1 MQRRLVTI
9 LATDAV
15 GYSRLV
21 ARDEDAA
28 LALFK
33 EHAAIIEELIRV
45 HEGRVFGGA
54 GDSLIAEFPSPVE
67 AMRCAVEI
75 QNQLAHLDEKL
86 DEDWRM
92 RFRVGLNLGDA
103 VVEQDNLYGEAVNV
117 AARLEGLSEPGG
129 ICVSGTLYEQ
139 VKHLPNIGFHDL
151 GSRKLKNIPTPVHAY
166 SVKGISAQT
175 LRKRTMRWPWVAT
188 AGAILVMVAIP
199 IGWIY
204 APEMAASNKS
214 SAQLVPASQPSIAI
228 LPLDNLSDSTH
239 EYFSEGL
246 TNDITTDLSKFS
258 GLFVIAY
265 NSASTFK
272 GKPTKVQ
279 DIGAALGVR
288 YVLEGTVQKTPE
300 RLRINAQL
308 INAETGY
315 HVWAERYDR
324 TLGDTFTVQEDI
336 TKNIVTA
343 LAVKVTA
350 AEEQR
355 SGRKLTESLDA
366 YDYYLKGKA
375 IWSDPDKVTPEGNEE
390 ARRLF
395 EMAIKLDP
403 FYSSAYAERS
413 YVDVRAYQNG
423 WSPDG
428 PASLRKAKLFAE
440 KALSLNDDFS
450 SHWYLAIVAWN
461 QGEFDKSFH
470 EYETA
475 RQINPND
482 PDLAADMAE
491 ALVYGGEPE
500 RAIGQIRGAMLHNPF
515 FPFWYPWNLAR
526 ALYMA
531 GRYQEAI
538 DTIGT
543 MTAPPNDV
551 RLITAASEAQLGH
564 VAKARAIM
572 AEFSKIDPDWSI
584 EQSAAYYYR
593 KDSDRQHWVD
603 GLRKAG
609 LREK

>member
-15 GYSRLV
+15 GYSRLI

-33 EHAAIIEELIRV
+33 EHAAIIEERIRI

-75 QNQLAHLDEKL
+75 QDQLAHLDEKL

-103 VVEQDNLYGEAVNV
+103 VVEQGNLYGEAVNV

-139 VKHLPNIGFHDL
+139 VKHLPNIGFQDL

-166 SVKGISAQT
+166 SVKGISAAT
-175 LRKRTMRWPWVAT
+175 VHRRPMRWSWA
-188 AGAILVMVAIP
+188 AAAAALLAIVAIP
-199 IGWIY
+199 VGWIY
-204 APEMAASNKS
+204 VPEMAASNTS
-214 SAQLVPASQPSIAI
+214 SSQLQPPSQPSIAI
-228 LPLDNLSDSTH
+228 LPLDNLSDPAH

-246 TNDITTDLSKFS
+246 TNDITSDLSKFS

-279 DIGAALGVR
+279 DIGTALGVR

-308 INAETGY
+308 INAETGF

-336 TKNIVTA
+336 TRSIVTA

-355 SGRKLTESLDA
+355 SRRKLTESMDA

-390 ARRLF
+390 ARQLF
-395 EMAIKLDP
+395 ETAIKLDP
-403 FYSSAYAERS
+403 AYSSAYAELS
-413 YVDVRAYQNG
+413 YVHVRAYQNG

-428 PASLRKAKLFAE
+428 KASLREAKRLAE

-461 QGEFDKSFH
+461 QGEFDKSLR

-500 RAIGQIRGAMLHNPF
+500 KAIEQIRGAMLRNRF
-515 FPFWYPWNLAR
+515 YPFWYPWNYAR
-526 ALYMA
+526 ALYMV

-538 DTIGT
+538 DAIAT

-564 VAKARAIM
+564 IAKARAIM

-593 KDSDRQHWVD
+593 RDSDRQHWVD

-609 LREK
+609 LKEK

>member
-33 EHAAIIEELIRV
+33 EHAAIIEQLIRV

-54 GDSLIAEFPSPVE
+54 GDSRIAEFPSPVE

-129 ICVSGTLYEQ
+129 ICLSGTLYEQ

-151 GSRKLKNIPTPVHAY
+151 GSRRLKNIPTPVHAY
-166 SVKGISAQT
+166 SVKGASAVT
-175 LRKRTMRWPWVAT
+175 ARKRSKRWSLAAAVT
-188 AGAILVMVAIP
+188 ALLAIVAIP
-199 IGWIY
+199 VGWIY
-204 APEMAASNKS
+204 MPDMAASKKS
-214 SAQLVPASQPSIAI
+214 SLQLLPPTLPSIAV
-228 LPLDNLSDSTH
+228 LPLDNLSDPAH

-272 GKPTKVQ
+272 DKPTKVQ
-279 DIGAALGVR
+279 DIGTALGVR

-308 INAETGY
+308 INAETGF

-324 TLGDTFTVQEDI
+324 VLGDTFTVQEDI
-336 TKNIVTA
+336 TRSIVTA
-343 LAVKVTA
+343 LAVQVTA
-350 AEEQR
+350 AEEKR
-355 SGRKLTESLDA
+355 SGRKLTGSMDA

-390 ARRLF
+390 ARQLF
-395 EMAIKLDP
+395 EAAIKLDP
-403 FYSSAYAERS
+403 FYSSAYAELS
-413 YVDVRAYQNG
+413 YYHVRAYQNG

-428 PASLRKAKLFAE
+428 KASLREAKQLAE
-440 KALSLNDDFS
+440 KALSLNDDFGG
-450 SHWYLAIVAWN
+450 HWNLAVVAWN
-461 QGEFDKSFH
+461 QGEFDKSLH

-475 RQINPND
+475 RHINPND
-482 PDLAADMAE
+482 PDLAADMGE

-500 RAIGQIRGAMLHNPF
+500 RAIEQIRGAMLRNRF
-515 FPFWYPWNLAR
+515 YPFWYTWNFAR

-531 GRYQEAI
+531 GRYQEAVDAI
-538 DTIGT
+538 AT
-543 MTAPPNDV
+543 MTDPPNDV
-551 RLITAASEAQLGH
+551 RLISAASEAQLGRID
-564 VAKARAIM
+564 KARAIM

-593 KDSDRQHWVD
+593 RDSDRQHWVD

-609 LREK
+609 LKEK